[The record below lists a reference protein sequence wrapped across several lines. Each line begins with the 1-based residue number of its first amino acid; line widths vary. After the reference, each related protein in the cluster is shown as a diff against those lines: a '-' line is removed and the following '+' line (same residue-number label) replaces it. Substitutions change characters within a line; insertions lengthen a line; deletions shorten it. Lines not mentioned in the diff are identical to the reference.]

1 MAIKAEC
8 AWGRVF
14 IRETKKLCSNLKKS
28 PNEGSAKFG
37 ARMLAER
44 YRLYCQQY
52 KDYPKF
58 IIGQYEFNRVCK
70 ILDEKISNWRNKE
83 DKEVY
88 LTTFSVDNWNKGK
101 TISKEI

>member
-8 AWGRVF
+8 AWGQVF
-14 IRETKKLCSNLKKS
+14 ICETKNLCSNLTKS
-28 PNEGSAKFG
+28 PIEGSAK
-37 ARMLAER
+37 L
-44 YRLYCQQY
+44 Y

-58 IIGQYEFNRVCK
+58 IIRQYDFNRVCK

-83 DKEVY
+83 DKEIY

-101 TISKEI
+101 TISKEIKKHIH

>member
-1 MAIKAEC
+1 MRLGASVHSRNKKIVLKLAEVSEWRQC
-8 AWGRVF
+8 
-14 IRETKKLCSNLKKS
+14 E
-28 PNEGSAKFG
+28 FG

-44 YRLYCQQY
+44 YRLYCEQY

-58 IIGQYEFNRVCK
+58 IVGQYEFNRVCK

-83 DKEVY
+83 DKEIY

-101 TISKEI
+101 TISKEIKKHIH

>member
-1 MAIKAEC
+1 M
-8 AWGRVF
+8 F
-14 IRETKKLCSNLKKS
+14 IRETKKLCLNLKKS
-28 PNEGSAKFG
+28 KNEGSVKFG

-52 KDYPKF
+52 KGYPKF
-58 IIGQYEFNRVCK
+58 IIGQYEFNHVCK

-101 TISKEI
+101 TISKKI